1 MAEKSLTYSEAGVDT
16 DAALTALEGLVGWL
30 GKAAHR
36 PVAGT
41 VGRPAVASGLFAT
54 VLELG
59 PNLGLAMTT
68 DGVGTKLLVAQMMGR
83 YDTIGIDCVAMNVN
97 DLICVGA
104 EPIAMLDYIA
114 AERADPEVFAQIGE
128 GLYRGAELANI
139 AIPGGEISQI
149 GEMIRG
155 HREGLGFDLVG
166 MGVGTV
172 PLDRLVVGDDI
183 QDGDVVVGLQSNG
196 IHSNG
201 YTLARRALLEEMG
214 CDVDTH
220 LDDLGHTVGE
230 ELLRPTAIYVRP
242 AVEMMRAGL
251 GVKAFSHMTSD
262 GLLNL
267 LRVRTPT
274 GYVIDHLPEPQ
285 PVFGLIQK
293 AGRITDEE
301 MFLVYNMG
309 IGFGVV
315 VTPEDADQVKEV
327 ARAHGF
333 ESWVLGRADMGQ
345 KGKVVVEPRNLIG
358 EDDRFRQ
365 V

>member
-16 DAALTALEGLVGWL
+16 GAALTALDGLVGWL
-30 GKAAHR
+30 GRAAHR
-36 PVAGT
+36 PATGT
-41 VGRPAVASGLFAT
+41 VGRPVVASGFFAT

-59 PNLGLAMTT
+59 SNLGLAMTT
-68 DGVGTKLLVAQMMGR
+68 DGVGTKLLVAQMAGK

-104 EPIAMLDYIA
+104 EPIAMLDYLA
-114 AERADPEVFAQIGE
+114 AEKAVPEVFAQIGE

-172 PLDRLVVGDDI
+172 PLDELLVGDDI

-201 YTLARRALLEEMG
+201 YTLARRALFDVMG

-220 LDDLGHTVGE
+220 LEDLGHTVGE
-230 ELLRPTAIYVRP
+230 ELLRPTAIYVGP

-251 GVKAFSHMTSD
+251 GIKAFSHMTSD

-267 LRVRTPT
+267 LRVRTPM
-274 GYVIDHLPEPQ
+274 GYVIEHLPEPD
-285 PVFGLIQK
+285 PVFGLIQQ
-293 AGRITDEE
+293 AGKVTDEE

-315 VTPEDADQVKEV
+315 VAPADVGRVQDV

-333 ESWVLGRADMGQ
+333 ESWVLGRADSGQ
-345 KGKVVVEPRNLIG
+345 IGKVVVEPRNLVG
-358 EDDRFRQ
+358 EDDRFHR